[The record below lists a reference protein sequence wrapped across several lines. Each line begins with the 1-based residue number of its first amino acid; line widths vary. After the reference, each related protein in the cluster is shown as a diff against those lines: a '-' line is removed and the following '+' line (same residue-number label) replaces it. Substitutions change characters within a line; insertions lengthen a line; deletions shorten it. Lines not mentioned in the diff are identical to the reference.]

1 MDSKYLPVRADR
13 PADLSR
19 DTTAAPASPAAGSAG
34 DPALSL
40 FEILL
45 RRKWTVIGCTL
56 LGLLLG
62 GVYLWLAPPTYSTQA
77 KIFVERNNLGQPNS
91 PLSPRGVSAGLP
103 STHVDLLRSSPVLEL
118 ALQDPA
124 VAESSLLAEADD
136 KVKELREKL
145 EVSSSKDSETV
156 TVSLT
161 GRDPREIAE
170 IVNAVVRAYLIEQHP
185 WLATRLDGGEAA
197 ATGEGG
203 GIMSDRLTATRLE
216 ELSSRLTQAENDAAA
231 AAMRLA
237 QGRQAEGDVAMLTQ
251 LLGQS
256 GLSTQNLGLDELSY
270 LRYERARVKMALD
283 SLPDAW
289 GPDHLQRQPIERQYR
304 SIEREM
310 RAFEDST
317 SAAMLGMLS
326 ETARQAGE
334 RRVGLAADLRVE
346 QAAAEARA
354 ELPVRVIDPA
364 QEPRAKAGP
373 KAGQTLAVAMVLGFF
388 GGALLAIGQQLSGRD
403 AAYAGPADGPA
414 TSATNEASTLPAL
427 QPDAAER
434 SAMGPVLG
442 VVPEIPAGRR
452 LASPNFDASAS
463 SIHQVRAVL
472 QVHARRHG
480 LCAYAFT
487 SPRRG
492 AGKTSVTIGVATSL
506 AMSGTRTLVVDTD
519 LAGRIARGQRGRP
532 APAAD
537 PYGPIAGEGSSPHS
551 DSLDDI
557 AVNQGYLADDDSRA
571 MAAPAAPGGDGPRLG
586 VTGMLDGGT
595 LDECAI
601 PATVD
606 GLSLLP
612 AVAAE
617 TRHIGQMSDAFVR
630 RVIEEARGR
639 FDLVLFDTGPI
650 PGSTEALL
658 VASQADGVVL
668 VVPEDEDR
676 SALDRTL
683 SYLKVV
689 DAKIVGTVFN
699 RSKTN
704 ADATGKSAKPAS
716 DAATDL
722 MARDGDD
729 EALDG
734 DRALGSGILAAA
746 VFSDAES
753 GYANDRWELKNTSG
767 TDTVSET
774 LKVNPLTEPRDQN
787 EDEAEP
793 DARVERLDDSGEPT
807 VFKGSVDE
815 LFARANGD
823 TPRHR
828 RGDGDG
834 DGDTQG

>member
-1 MDSKYLPVRADR
+1 MDSKHLPVRADR

-19 DTTAAPASPAAGSAG
+19 DMSAAPPSPAAGSAG

-40 FEILL
+40 FEVLL

-91 PLSPRGVSAGLP
+91 PLSPRGISAGLP
-103 STHVDLLRSSPVLEL
+103 ATHAEVMKSAPVLEM

-124 VAESSLLAEADD
+124 VAESSILADSDD
-136 KVKELREKL
+136 KVKKLREKL

-156 TVSLT
+156 TVSLK
-161 GRDPREIAE
+161 GRDPREVAE
-170 IVNAVVRAYLIEQHP
+170 IVNAVVRAYLIEQQP
-185 WLATRLDGGEAA
+185 WLATRADGGEAGA
-197 ATGEGG
+197 VGDGG
-203 GIMSDRLTATRLE
+203 GIMADLLMATRLE
-216 ELSSRLTQAENDAAA
+216 ELSSQLTQAEADAAA

-256 GLSTQNLGLDELSY
+256 GLSTQNMGLDELSY
-270 LRYERARVKMALD
+270 LRSERARVKMALD
-283 SLPDAW
+283 SLPDGW

-310 RAFEDST
+310 RAFQDST
-317 SAAMLGMLS
+317 AAAMLGMLS

-334 RRVGLAADLRVE
+334 RREALAADLSVE
-346 QAAAEARA
+346 RAAAEATA
-354 ELPVRVIDPA
+354 ELPVRVIEPA
-364 QEPRAKAGP
+364 RVPRAKAGP
-373 KAGQTLAVAMVLGFF
+373 KAGQTLAVAMVLGFLA
-388 GGALLAIGQQLSGRD
+388 GSLLAIGRQLSGRD
-403 AAYAGPADGPA
+403 AAYADPSDAGASRAA
-414 TSATNEASTLPAL
+414 TDPTTLPAS

-472 QVHARRHG
+472 QVHARQHG
-480 LCAYAFT
+480 LSAYAFT

-492 AGKTSVTIGVATSL
+492 AGKTSVAIGVATSL

-571 MAAPAAPGGDGPRLG
+571 MATPAAPGGDGPRLG

-639 FDLVLFDTGPI
+639 YDMVLFDTGPI

-658 VASQADGVVL
+658 VTSQADGVVL
-668 VVPEDEDR
+668 VVPEAEDR
-676 SALDRTL
+676 AALDRTL

-699 RSKTN
+699 RSRPAAEA
-704 ADATGKSAKPAS
+704 ADRR
-716 DAATDL
+716 DAAAPVDL
-722 MARDGDD
+722 MVRDGDD
-729 EALDG
+729 EALEY

-753 GYANDRWELKNTSG
+753 GYANDRWELKNTGGSDADDDERNEQPPAEHG
-767 TDTVSET
+767 DPDADEAATDTPT
-774 LKVNPLTEPRDQN
+774 
-787 EDEAEP
+787 
-793 DARVERLDDSGEPT
+793 ERLDGDGEPT
-807 VFKGSVDE
+807 VFTGSVDE
-815 LFARANGD
+815 LFARASGD
-823 TPRHR
+823 TPRQRGSDDRHR
-828 RGDGDG
+828 G
-834 DGDTQG
+834 